1 MEVVFGSLISTFSFK
16 LNIIFVL
23 QLMHD
28 LFFQNMEINETPE
41 ILKASITFC
50 ILNLLTDCTECRKC
64 KSMIRKCCVNKVV
77 VRHNAT
83 FRLKVLTDKTDL

>member
-41 ILKASITFC
+41 
-50 ILNLLTDCTECRKC
+50 LL
-64 KSMIRKCCVNKVV
+64 
-77 VRHNAT
+77 
-83 FRLKVLTDKTDL
+83 